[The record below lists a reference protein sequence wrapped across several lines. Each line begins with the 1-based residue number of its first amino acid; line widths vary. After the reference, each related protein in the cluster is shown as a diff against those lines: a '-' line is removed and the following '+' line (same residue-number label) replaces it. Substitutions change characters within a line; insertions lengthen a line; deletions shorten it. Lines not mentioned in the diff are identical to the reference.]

1 MGVMVKTMKLSGGNV
16 TIIKLN
22 ENEQLQVLAFQY
34 S

>member
-16 TIIKLN
+16 AIIKLN